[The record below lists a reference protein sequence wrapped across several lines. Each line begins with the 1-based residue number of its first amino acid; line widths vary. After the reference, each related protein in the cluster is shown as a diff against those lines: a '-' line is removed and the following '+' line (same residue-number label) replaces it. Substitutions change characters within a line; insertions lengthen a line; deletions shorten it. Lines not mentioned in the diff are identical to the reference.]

1 MDSNTRDEKYCQC
14 GKIKKCDRPKKPG
27 PKPKKQKPK

>member
-1 MDSNTRDEKYCQC
+1 MDTMINKYCQC
-14 GKIKKCDRPKKPG
+14 GKVKKCDKPKKPG